1 MPTPSHFWRRVIP
14 WISHPTGLAVDR
26 WLVRATGHSLMGRA
40 YLRAGGYP
48 VRPHLLLETQHWRS
62 GTRRTVVL
70 PYFEDEGRYLVVGSH
85 GGRPT
90 DPIWALNVR
99 AHPAVWVRAADRR
112 WRFARAHVARGDERA
127 RLWSRITADG
137 SYLHYAKH
145 ARPREIPVV
154 VIDPG
159 AARSAERPAEDRSD
173 GPSGGV
179 VPPPPGT

>member
-1 MPTPSHFWRRVIP
+1 MEKPSLFWRRVIP

-62 GTRRTVVL
+62 GVRRTVVL
-70 PYFEDEGRYLVVGSH
+70 PYFEDGERYLVVGSH

-90 DPIWALNVR
+90 DPIWALNLR
-99 AHPAVWVRAADRR
+99 AHPAVRVRAADRR

-127 RLWSRITADG
+127 RLWSLITADG
-137 SYLHYAKH
+137 SYRHYAKH

-159 AARSAERPAEDRSD
+159 AAARAGRPAEDRVPEAA
-173 GPSGGV
+173 GAV
-179 VPPPPGT
+179 VPPATGA